1 MPLFVELSGSELSD
15 VDGECK
21 MRMRAAMDIE
31 VLIIAFAC
39 LGRSRA
45 QAVSAASV
53 CNGTS
58 TKDKT
63 SKES

>member
-1 MPLFVELSGSELSD
+1 
-15 VDGECK
+15 
-21 MRMRAAMDIE
+21 MDIE